1 MALATAP
8 PAADPAAPRTPEQ
21 IERDWFENVYQGDKQ
36 KQLTARAVIMGML
49 LGMIM
54 ACSNVYIGLKA
65 GWSMGVTI
73 TSAVLAF
80 TIFQAISGTIG
91 PLMVKAHRLPL
102 IGGFFQWLWPTNHY
116 SILEN
121 NCLQSTAGAAGSMT
135 SAGLVNA
142 IPALMMLSAASIP
155 QDFGT
160 RCLWLI
166 PWVMVISMMG
176 VFLAVPTKRQMI
188 NVEGLRFPT
197 GTAAAA
203 TLRALHTKGGEAA
216 RQAQALS
223 LAGLLG
229 AVVTWFRDAGDL
241 QFMKVKEMAGAPTWS
256 PIRNWFW
263 PDKLPW
269 LRLPRIETVWGTS
282 WIKLGQYKGQPLGLN
297 QVTMSFEGSLLFIA
311 AGAIM
316 GFRQA
321 WSLMLGAFVNYVIL
335 APYFLRAGVIEAP
348 SFRKISSWS
357 LWIGV
362 PMMVTS
368 GLLLFFMNWKAV
380 LRAFSTLTSFLGA
393 KRDTDD
399 PMERIEVPGSWFLTG
414 YVLLG
419 MTAIWLGHLLFHIQY
434 WMGLVAVLSTFFLV
448 VVSAR
453 ATGET
458 DITPVGPLSKITQLT
473 FGALAPGNIPTNLMT
488 ANITAGATSAAGEL
502 LQDLK
507 SGYLLGAKPR
517 HQFVAQCFGV
527 LAGAFIVVP
536 VFFILIPSTDL
547 LGGEKWPAPAALVWR
562 GVAELLAKGVGAL
575 HPTARIGLL
584 VGGSIGIIIPLLEM
598 KFPKHKH
605 LIPSATG
612 LGLAFTING
621 FNSISMF
628 IGSCLALWFSKARPK
643 LHEQFTIPVSSGL
656 IAGESLMGVVLALIT
671 AVPKLMEQF
680 APKR

>member
-1 MALATAP
+1 VATAT
-8 PAADPAAPRTPEQ
+8 AVNDETDRPRTPEE
-21 IERDWFENVYQGDKQ
+21 IERYWFENVYQGDKQ
-36 KQLTARAVIMGML
+36 KQLTARAIIMGML

-80 TIFQAISGTIG
+80 TIFQALSGTIG
-91 PLMVKAHRLPL
+91 PLLVRMHKLPL
-102 IGGFFQWLWPTNHY
+102 IGGLFVWLWPENHY

-121 NCLQSTAGAAGSMT
+121 NCMQSTAGAAGSMT
-135 SAGLVNA
+135 SGGLVNA
-142 IPALMMLSAASIP
+142 IPALMMLSATSIP
-155 QDFGT
+155 ADFAT

-166 PWVMVISMMG
+166 PWVMVICAMG
-176 VFLAVPTKRQMI
+176 VFLAVPAKRQMI
-188 NVEGLRFPT
+188 NIEQLRFPT
-197 GTAAAA
+197 GTAAAT
-203 TLRALHTKGGEAA
+203 TLRALHESGGEAA
-216 RQAQALS
+216 KQARALTLS
-223 LAGLLG
+223 ALVGAGI
-229 AVVTWFRDAGDL
+229 TWLRDAGDL
-241 QFMKVKEMAGAPTWS
+241 TFMKVQEIAGAPAWA
-256 PIRNWFW
+256 PIRSWFW
-263 PDKLPW
+263 PEKTPW
-269 LRLPRIETVWGTS
+269 LRLPRIETVWGTT
-282 WIKLGQYKGQPLGLN
+282 WIKLGMYKDKALGLN

-321 WSLMLGAFVNYVIL
+321 WSLMLGAFINYVLL
-335 APYFLRAGVIEAP
+335 APHFLRAGVIEAP
-348 SFRKISSWS
+348 SFRKISGWS

-380 LRAFSTLTSFLGA
+380 ARAFSTLSSFLGR
-393 KRDTDD
+393 KTESND
-399 PMERIEVPGSWFLTG
+399 PMERIEVPGSWFITG
-414 YVLLG
+414 WLLLG
-419 MTAIWLGHLLFHIQY
+419 TAAIVLGNRLFHIHW
-434 WMGLVAVLSTFFLV
+434 WMGLIAVIATFFLV

-473 FGALAPGNIPTNLMT
+473 FGAIAPGNIPTNLMT

-517 HQFVAQCFGV
+517 QQFIAQLFGV
-527 LAGAFIVVP
+527 MAGAFIVVP
-536 VFFILIPSTDL
+536 VYFILIPSTDL
-547 LGGEKWPAPAALVWR
+547 LGTEKWPAPAALVWR

-584 VGGSIGIIIPLLEM
+584 IGGTVGIILPLLEM
-598 KFPKHKH
+598 RFPKQKH
-605 LIPSATG
+605 FIPSATG

-621 FNSISMF
+621 FNTISMF
-628 IGSCLALWFSKARPK
+628 IGACLALWLSKAKPVM
-643 LHEQFTIPVSSGL
+643 HEKYTIPVSSGL

-671 AVPKLMEQF
+671 ALPKLLETF
-680 APKR
+680 RH

>member
-1 MALATAP
+1 MATVTV
-8 PAADPAAPRTPEQ
+8 PAASEEVVPRTAEQ
-21 IERDWFENVYQGDKQ
+21 IERDWFEHVYQGDHV
-36 KQLTARAVIMGML
+36 KQLTARAVIMGMF

-80 TIFQAISGTIG
+80 TIFQGISGTFG
-91 PLMVKAHRLPL
+91 PLLVKMHKIPF
-102 IGGFFQWLWPTNHY
+102 IGGFFRWLWPENHY

-135 SAGLVNA
+135 SGGLVNA
-142 IPALMMLSAASIP
+142 IPALMMLSAASLP
-155 QDFGT
+155 ADFAT

-166 PWVMVISMMG
+166 PWVMIICAMG

-203 TLRALHTKGGEAA
+203 TLRALHEKGGEAA
-216 RQAQALS
+216 RQARALT
-223 LAGLLG
+223 LAALLG
-229 AVVTWFRDAGDL
+229 AVITWFRDAGDL
-241 QFMKVKEMAGAPTWS
+241 TFMKVQQITGAPTWA
-256 PIRNWFW
+256 PIQSWFW
-263 PDKLPW
+263 PTKVPW
-269 LRLPRIETVWGTS
+269 LKLPRIETVWGTS
-282 WIKLGQYKGQPLGLN
+282 WIKLGNYKNGQLGMN
-297 QVTMSFEGSLLFIA
+297 QVTMSFEGSLLFVA

-335 APYFLRAGVIEAP
+335 APHFLRAGVIEAP
-348 SFRKISSWS
+348 SFRKISAWS

-368 GLLLFFMNWKAV
+368 GLLLFFMNWRAV
-380 LRAFSTLTSFLGA
+380 ARAFSTLTSFLGQ
-393 KRDTDD
+393 KRDQED
-399 PMERIEVPGSWFLTG
+399 PMERIEVPGSWFITG
-414 YVLLG
+414 YVMLG
-419 MTAIWLGHLLFHIQY
+419 LAAIWLGHTLFHIQY
-434 WMGLVAVLSTFFLV
+434 WMGLIAVLATFFLV

-507 SGYLLGAKPR
+507 SGYLLGARPR
-517 HQFVAQCFGV
+517 QQFIAQLFGV
-527 LAGAFIVVP
+527 FSGALIVVP
-536 VFFILIPSTDL
+536 VYFILIPTTDL

-562 GVAELLAKGVGAL
+562 GVAELLAKGVSAL
-575 HPTARIGLL
+575 PPSARIGL
-584 VGGSIGIIIPLLEM
+584 VIGGAIGLILPLLEM
-598 KFPKHKH
+598 KFPKHKKF
-605 LIPSATG
+605 IPSATG

-628 IGSCLALWFSKARPK
+628 IGSLLALWFSKARPK
-643 LHEQFTIPVSSGL
+643 LHEQYTIPVSSGI
-656 IAGESLMGVVLALIT
+656 IAGESLMGVVLALWT
-671 AVPKLMEQF
+671 VWLAQF
-680 APKR
+680 SGK

>member
-1 MALATAP
+1 VATVTV
-8 PAADPAAPRTPEQ
+8 PAATEDAVPRTPEQ
-21 IERDWFENVYQGDKQ
+21 IEREWFEKVYQGDHV
-36 KQLTARAVIMGML
+36 KQLTARAVIMGMF

-80 TIFQAISGTIG
+80 TIFQFISGTFG
-91 PLMVKAHRLPL
+91 PLMVKAHKVPV
-102 IGGFFQWLWPTNHY
+102 IGPFFQWLWPENHY

-135 SAGLVNA
+135 SGGLVNA

-155 QDFGT
+155 ADFGT

-166 PWVMVISMMG
+166 PWVMVICAMG

-188 NVEGLRFPT
+188 NIEGLRFPT

-203 TLRALHTKGGEAA
+203 TLRALHEKGGEAA
-216 RQAQALS
+216 RQARALTF
-223 LAGLLG
+223 AGLLG
-229 AVVTWFRDAGDL
+229 AVITWFRDAGDL
-241 QFMKVKEMAGAPTWS
+241 PVIMKVQEIANAPAWS
-256 PIRNWFW
+256 PIKSWFW
-263 PDKLPW
+263 PSSAPW
-269 LRLPRIETVWGTS
+269 LKLPRIESVWGTA
-282 WIKLGQYKGQPLGLN
+282 WIKLGNYKDQPLGLN
-297 QVTMSFEGSLLFIA
+297 QVTMSLEGSLLFIA

-321 WSLMLGAFVNYVIL
+321 WSLMLGAFINYVIL
-335 APYFLRAGVIEAP
+335 APHFLRAGVIEAP
-348 SFRKISSWS
+348 SFRKISAWS

-380 LRAFSTLTSFLGA
+380 ARAFGTLTSFLGQ
-393 KRDTDD
+393 KRDTED
-399 PMERIEVPGSWFLTG
+399 PMERIEVPGSWFITG
-414 YVLLG
+414 YAILG
-419 MTAIWLGHLLFHIQY
+419 LVAIVLGHALFHIQY
-434 WMGLVAVLSTFFLV
+434 WMGAVAVLATFFLV

-507 SGYLLGAKPR
+507 SGYLLGARPR
-517 HQFVAQCFGV
+517 QQFIAQLFGV
-527 LAGAFIVVP
+527 FAGALIVVP

-562 GVAELLAKGVGAL
+562 GVAELLAKGVNAL
-575 HPTARIGLL
+575 PPSARIGLL
-584 VGGSIGIIIPLLEM
+584 IGATLGIIIPLLEM
-598 KFPKHKH
+598 KFPKQKKF
-605 LIPSATG
+605 IPSATG

-628 IGSCLALWFSKARPK
+628 IGACIALWLSKAKPK
-643 LHEQFTIPVSSGL
+643 LHEQYTIPVSSGL
-656 IAGESLMGVVLALIT
+656 IAGESLMGVILALATVVLSQT
-671 AVPKLMEQF
+671 AGK
-680 APKR
+680 